1 MRPLKSKLPLSP
13 ESLRDFLLDRR
24 PMCLGELRMYFGGN
38 EEEVQ
43 YALFLAVQLGYLTY
57 HPASRD
63 VEARWAYGK
72 DADTRFPTPRISP
85 LEPKGELKYDLYSHA
100 RLCERR

>member
-43 YALFLAVQLGYLTY
+43 YALFLAVQLGYLIYYPRTRQTEGRWGSA
-57 HPASRD
+57 PAS
-63 VEARWAYGK
+63 
-72 DADTRFPTPRISP
+72 DTNMPTPRISP

-100 RLCERR
+100 RLCERK